1 MEQTATTPADAREAL
16 RDVIDPELGVSIVD
30 LGLVY
35 GLAIENGAA
44 TVVMT
49 TTSPMCPLGAVLTRG
64 VEDRLMQLEGVDS
77 VEVHLVNEPPW
88 TADRLSDKARTIL
101 GM

>member
-1 MEQTATTPADAREAL
+1 MEQQSPTTEEARTAL

-35 GLAIENGAA
+35 GLAIENGTA

-49 TTSPMCPLGAVLTRG
+49 TTSPMCPLGALLTRG
-64 VEDRLMQLEGVDS
+64 VEDRLLQLDGVNS
-77 VEVHLVNEPPW
+77 VDVHLVNEPPW
-88 TADRLSDKARTIL
+88 TADRLSDEARTIL

>member
-1 MEQTATTPADAREAL
+1 MEQTPTTPVDAREAL
-16 RDVIDPELGVSIVD
+16 RDVIDPELGLSIVD

-35 GLAIENGAA
+35 GVAIENEAA

-64 VEDRLMQLEGVDS
+64 VEDRLMQLDGVNS
-77 VEVHLVNEPPW
+77 VDVHLVNEPPW
-88 TADRLSDKARTIL
+88 TADRLSDEARAIL

>member
-1 MEQTATTPADAREAL
+1 MEQRTTTPDEAREAL
-16 RDVIDPELGVSIVD
+16 RDVIDPELGLSIVD

-35 GLAIENGAA
+35 GVAVENRAA

-64 VEDRLMQLEGVDS
+64 VEDRLNQLEGVDS

-88 TADRLSDKARTIL
+88 TADRLSDEARTIL

>member
-1 MEQTATTPADAREAL
+1 MEQTTTTPADAREAL

>member
-1 MEQTATTPADAREAL
+1 MEQGTPTTQDAREAL
-16 RDVIDPELGVSIVD
+16 RDVIDPELGLSIID

-35 GLAIENGAA
+35 GVAIENGAA

-49 TTSPMCPLGAVLTRG
+49 TTSPLCPLGAVLTRG

-88 TADRLSDKARTIL
+88 TADRLSDEARTIL